1 MSRHLGWRL
10 GAVLL
15 LVGAA
20 VDMVAI
26 RGHLETL
33 ARTELADRNWTITV
47 PADAADTFEQP
58 GFQ

>member
-1 MSRHLGWRL
+1 
-10 GAVLL
+10 VLL